1 MSTRAISLRV
11 PEERLSIIDRG
22 AAARGQNRSEFLIES
37 SYREAVAA
45 ISESPIVHMDDDM
58 YDAFVAAL
66 EAPANPNDRLKSV
79 LTTKAPWE

>member
-45 ISESPIVHMDDDM
+45 ISESPIIHMDDDM

>member
-45 ISESPIVHMDDDM
+45 ISESPIVHMDDDT

>member
-1 MSTRAISLRV
+1 MPARAISLRV
-11 PEERLSIIDRG
+11 PEDRLSIIDRG

-37 SYREAVAA
+37 SYREAIAA
-45 ISESPIVHMDDDM
+45 LSESPIIHMDDEL

-66 EAPANPNDRLKSV
+66 NAPAAPNDRLKSI